1 MNDEVFNN
9 LFSYLLGKD
18 KSGVYFAPDIPN
30 KKLKNAVKHHGVSS
44 DNILLLYD
52 YTLFGSATESLILT
66 QDGLSFVVNEKEPAT
81 FLRWSQIQDIHYND
95 GKYVFYL
102 DELKGKN
109 ISFDKSKVFAP
120 DKKEIE
126 IIEGL
131 LLQIARKF
139 ESVELKQI
147 RLIESLFDDCR
158 YDDLI
163 KESSS
168 YLAEHS
174 EEDIFY
180 NEVIFL
186 RSSAFLKLE
195 RIQAASNEL
204 DKLYNKEKG
213 DIDGLFS
220 LKLDIL
226 NSKILSSNTEHAAAL
241 DSILNIFEAIE
252 DDEEG
257 KFKSIRDEIN
267 FLQKEYYN
275 NFCESFLKIKDDRR
289 NVILIHGDY
298 PKVKTGK
305 FFVLNKSLMPNI
317 EFPFGHPKVNDVYI
331 SHPFKEDLYY
341 PVDEM
346 EFRVFVDKIEEYSHF
361 LQSLGAREIKIDTYK
376 NENFTSKSNNNS
388 KVRLD
393 ISVEKISSSN
403 NMEINQENE
412 SYDSFQQ
419 RFNKAMMFS
428 PMKKP
433 HLPDDMVWYPVEP
446 SWQRLY
452 SQRINGNI
460 VEYEEIIKTS
470 HHNTLSERE
479 MLEINSE
486 VNYFFNKAKI
496 NRKRTSKSS
505 VNRNKEI
512 EWKIKVVFAPIGEL
526 KEDVDTDIVSIERPI
541 SADSVYSS
549 DELSFMEL
557 IKTALSD
564 SEISDDEMRVID
576 RQRDRMGISEVRAKE
591 LIDSVQ
597 RKKSF
602 SPEEVEFIEEI
613 DFCLSVDGQISDDEL
628 NLLDRLRVKLNLSKE
643 RSQELIEYCSNRNL

>member
-1 MNDEVFNN
+1 MKSNN
-9 LFSYLLGKD
+9 LKD
-18 KSGVYFAPDIPN
+18 IIYITETSLPSLSANIINSLKFCDAFAKYYKVNFFLPKCEISQKKIKEDFGLENDIYFREILKKNISNSITRFYFCIISVFKIVTSSKKTDIII
-30 KKLKNAVKHHGVSS
+30 GRS
-44 DNILLLYD
+44 IIC
-52 YTLFGSATESLILT
+52 SLILA
-66 QDGLSFVVNEKEPAT
+66 LFNK
-81 FLRWSQIQDIHYND
+81 
-95 GKYVFYL
+95 
-102 DELKGKN
+102 KN
-109 ISFDKSKVFAP
+109 L
-120 DKKEIE
+120 IE
-126 IIEGL
+126 IHHNLNGFTKIL
-131 LLQIARKF
+131 FNLIIKTYFKKNLVFIIIHQN
-139 ESVELKQI
+139 
-147 RLIESLFDDCR
+147 LIED
-158 YDDLI
+158 
-163 KESSS
+163 
-168 YLAEHS
+168 
-174 EEDIFY
+174 
-180 NEVIFL
+180 
-186 RSSAFLKLE
+186 
-195 RIQAASNEL
+195 
-204 DKLYNKEKG
+204 
-213 DIDGLFS
+213 
-220 LKLDIL
+220 
-226 NSKILSSNTEHAAAL
+226 
-241 DSILNIFEAIE
+241 
-252 DDEEG
+252 
-257 KFKSIRDEIN
+257 
-267 FLQKEYYN
+267 
-275 NFCESFLKIKDDRR
+275 LKIKNLKYIVLDDAADIKK
-289 NVILIHGDY
+289 NKNQFNNKFKNACVYTGSFFNGKGIELILR
-298 PKVKTGK
+298 
-305 FFVLNKSLMPNI
+305 LSRLMPNI

-428 PMKKP
+428 PTKKP

-479 MLEINSE
+479 MLDINSE

-526 KEDVDTDIVSIERPI
+526 KEDVGTEIVSIERPI

-591 LIDSVQ
+591 LIDSIQ
-597 RKKSF
+597 RNKSF

-613 DFCLSVDGQISDDEL
+613 EFCLSDDGQISEDEL
-628 NLLDRLRVKLNLSKE
+628 NLLDRLRVKLNISEDRSKD
-643 RSQELIEYCSNRNL
+643 LIGLFFNKNS